1 MKNFKNPKNNK
12 FEFNEIRSNFF
23 PQFSIEL
30 SKSYYKKDK
39 NFISI
44 ITPKILAVKSNKNA
58 FLREIPDESNVNN
71 FDFDY
76 VDLFNLN
83 RLSGNDRF
91 DSASRIDYGLSFFKK
106 KNK

>member
-1 MKNFKNPKNNK
+1 MKPKKFFIQQKFEFPKIFNDGTFIKPSIYLSGGLYNIEKFQNPKNNK

-58 FLREIPDESNVNN
+58 F
-71 FDFDY
+71 
-76 VDLFNLN
+76 
-83 RLSGNDRF
+83 
-91 DSASRIDYGLSFFKK
+91 
-106 KNK
+106 